1 VKAER
6 INQDQGRFTLTEADL
21 AQRNLKFS
29 ELAYGTDKTKAL
41 FDDMLKQAFNEF
53 GIDFTEKPMMIE
65 AIPISDKTLTITV
78 TRVVGSSQ
86 VGGMF
91 GTNLPLGDK
100 ADASDFSHN
109 KADGNRSSGDAKEKE
124 EPKKREQGIFA
135 GAGDG
140 IIFQFESFSQLTKAC
155 AQIPSQVQM
164 KSELYYSPNKVYY
177 LICSFTKGTPDNRY
191 VITLLSQFASE
202 WFIGREP
209 LLVVKEH
216 TRPIVKARALQ
227 KLAALEQPEVKSAKK
242 SENKQ

>member
-1 VKAER
+1 MKAER
-6 INQDQGRFTLTEADL
+6 INQDQVRFTLTEADL

-100 ADASDFSHN
+100 ADPSDFSHN
-109 KADGNRSSGDAKEKE
+109 KADRDKSGKDKKGKE
-124 EPKKREQGIFA
+124 EAPRKDQGIFS

-140 IIFQFESFSQLTKAC
+140 IIFQFDNFAQLTEVC
-155 AQIPSQVQM
+155 AQIPCQVQM
-164 KSELYYSPNKVYY
+164 KSELYYAPSKEYY
-177 LICSFTKGTPDNRY
+177 LACSFTKGTPDNRY
-191 VITLLSQFASE
+191 VITLLSQFASQ

-209 LLVVKEH
+209 LLVIKEH
-216 TRPIVKARALQ
+216 TRQVIKARALQ
-227 KLAALEQPEVKSAKK
+227 KLAALEQPAARTAKK
-242 SENKQ
+242 NEKKE